1 MASRVEIE
9 NFKQGTAKMKS
20 KFLAIISRAEDWDG
34 KPTPNVSVSTEEYE
48 TPEELKKAI
57 GSLISRYSDPKIGTL
72 DMVSYLTNS
81 VDLKWVEPPVEGH
94 HTMPIKVAIRVELM
108 ILTKKGNIVPMSWL
122 DCKAIKDEI
131 D

>member
-1 MASRVEIE
+1 
-9 NFKQGTAKMKS
+9 MKS

-34 KPTPNVSVSTEEYE
+34 KSTPNMSVNTEEYE